1 MCICKKPSKN
11 TLLESTYAFYLKLP
25 GPESLIVCYS
35 PHKCQ
40 NKGHFQLILPTF
52 VSFNSLAFFF
62 FSTWNTLQLSLFFF
76 FLIYMSAISDVN
88 FFFILM
94 VYKQVLPYLV
104 SSCP

>member
-76 FLIYMSAISDVN
+76 FNLHVCYIRR
-88 FFFILM
+88 
-94 VYKQVLPYLV
+94 
-104 SSCP
+104 